1 MSKNDDTAHK
11 IQKIHTLNHNVF
23 YNFIKRLFKGKQHTF
38 EESVS
43 DLINEH
49 KEDTSVHTEEKVILQ
64 NIITFGDR
72 EVSDVMVP
80 RTNIIAVPST
90 ISANELKETFME
102 NAHSRIPIYKHS
114 IDEIIGFIHLKDL
127 FKALG
132 SKKKFNLSEIIREL
146 IYVPRT
152 MKVTDMLTKMKQCA
166 VHIAIVL
173 DEYGGTDGLVTIED
187 IVEEVIGEIND
198 EYDENENEDTLVI
211 GDDGTLI
218 VDAKTKI
225 EVIYDKIGLKFSE
238 IDPEYDTVGGFVITF
253 LERIPLIGERISHPS
268 GLVIEIL
275 DADNRKVK
283 LLKVYKNTPL

>member
-1 MSKNDDTAHK
+1 MTDTPDVADKNPK
-11 IQKIHTLNHNVF
+11 PIYSNISSLF
-23 YNFIKRLFKGKQHTF
+23 NFIKRLFKGKHHTF

-43 DLINEH
+43 ELINEH
-49 KEDTSVHTEEKVILQ
+49 KEDSSVHTEEKVILQ

-72 EVSDVMVP
+72 EVSDVMIS
-80 RTNIIAVPST
+80 RTKIIAVPST
-90 ISANELKETFME
+90 ISSEDLKNIFLE
-102 NAHSRIPIYKHS
+102 NGHSRIPIYKHS
-114 IDEIIGFIHLKDL
+114 IDEIIGFVHLKDF

-132 SKKKFNLSEIIREL
+132 SKKKFNIEEVTRQL

-198 EYDENENEDTLVI
+198 EYDEDDSDSELIHTE
-211 GDDGTLI
+211 DGTLN

-225 EVIYDKIGLKFSE
+225 EIIYDKLGMKFNE
-238 IDPEYDTVGGFVITF
+238 EDPEYDTIGGFVITF
-253 LERIPLIGERISHPS
+253 LERIPLVGEKITHPS
-268 GLVIEIL
+268 GIIIEVL
-275 DADNRKVK
+275 DADNRKIK
-283 LLKVYKNTPL
+283 RLKVYRNNNG